1 MADVIALARQLGHA
15 IQEQEEYKTIMTK
28 TIMTAKDAADNDEA
42 LQALITEFNVK
53 RVAINAEA
61 CKTDRDDETLKKLN
75 EEMRTAYS
83 DIMNNEHMKAYNDAK
98 QAFDKV
104 LQRVLA
110 IVQQSADGQDPD
122 TTDFSDDCTHDCST
136 CGGCG

>member
-1 MADVIALARQLGHA
+1 MTDAITLARQLGHA
-15 IQEQEEYKTIMTK
+15 IQEQEEYQNIMAAKT
-28 TIMTAKDAADNDEA
+28 AADADEG
-42 LQALITEFNVK
+42 LQALITEFNIK
-53 RVAINAEA
+53 RVAINTEA
-61 CKTDRDDETLKKLN
+61 CKTDRDEELLKKLN
-75 EEMRTAYS
+75 TEMRTAYS

-110 IVQQSADGQDPD
+110 IVQQSADGEDPD
-122 TTDFSDDCTHDCST
+122 TTDLSEDCTHDCST

>member
-1 MADVIALARQLGHA
+1 MADVITLARQLGHA
-15 IQEQEEYKTIMTK
+15 IQEEESYKNIMAAK
-28 TIMTAKDAADNDEA
+28 TAADGDET
-42 LQALITEFNVK
+42 LQALITEFNIK

-61 CKTDRDDETLKKLN
+61 CKTDRDEETLKQLN
-75 EEMRTAYS
+75 AEMRTAYS

-98 QAFDKV
+98 QNFDKV

-110 IVQQSADGQDPD
+110 IVQNSADGEDPD
-122 TTDFSDDCTHDCST
+122 TTDFSEDCTHDCST

>member
-1 MADVIALARQLGHA
+1 MADVIAIARQLGHA
-15 IQEQEEYKTIMTK
+15 IQEQEEYK

-42 LQALITEFNVK
+42 LQALITEFNIK

-104 LQRVLA
+104 VRRVQA
-110 IVQQSADGQDPD
+110 IVQQSADGEDPD
-122 TTDFSDDCTHDCST
+122 TTDFSEDCTHDCST

>member
-15 IQEQEEYKTIMTK
+15 IQEQEEYKTIMS
-28 TIMTAKDAADNDEA
+28 AKDAADNDEA
-42 LQALITEFNVK
+42 LQALITEFNIK
-53 RVAINAEA
+53 LIAINAEA

-110 IVQQSADGQDPD
+110 IVQQSAEGQDPD
-122 TTDFSDDCTHDCST
+122 TTDFSEDCTHDCST
-136 CGGCG
+136 CGGC

>member
-1 MADVIALARQLGHA
+1 MADVIAIARQLGHA
-15 IQEQEEYKTIMTK
+15 IQEQEEYK

-42 LQALITEFNVK
+42 LQALITEFNIK

-83 DIMNNEHMKAYNDAK
+83 DIMSNEHMKAYNDAK
-98 QAFDKV
+98 QVFDKV

-110 IVQQSADGQDPD
+110 IVQQSAEGQDPD
-122 TTDFSDDCTHDCST
+122 TTDFSEDCTHDCST
-136 CGGCG
+136 CGGC

>member
-15 IQEQEEYKTIMTK
+15 IQEQEEYKTIMS
-28 TIMTAKDAADNDEA
+28 AKDAADNDEA

-53 RVAINAEA
+53 RIAINAEA

-83 DIMNNEHMKAYNDAK
+83 DIMSNEHMKAYNDAK

>member
-1 MADVIALARQLGHA
+1 MADVIAIARQLGHA
-15 IQEQEEYKTIMTK
+15 IQEQEEYK

-42 LQALITEFNVK
+42 LQALITEFNIK

-110 IVQQSADGQDPD
+110 IVQQSAEGQDPD
-122 TTDFSDDCTHDCST
+122 TTDFSEDCTHDCST

>member
-15 IQEQEEYKTIMTK
+15 IQEQEEYKTIMS
-28 TIMTAKDAADNDEA
+28 AKDAADNDEA

-136 CGGCG
+136 CGGC

>member
-15 IQEQEEYKTIMTK
+15 IQEQEEYKTIMT
-28 TIMTAKDAADNDEA
+28 AKDAADNDEA
-42 LQALITEFNVK
+42 LQALITEFNIK

-83 DIMNNEHMKAYNDAK
+83 DIMSNEHMKAYNDAK

-122 TTDFSDDCTHDCST
+122 TTDYSEDCTHDCST
-136 CGGCG
+136 CGGC

>member
-1 MADVIALARQLGHA
+1 MADVITIARQLGHA
-15 IQEQEEYKTIMTK
+15 IQDLDEYKNLMAAK
-28 TIMTAKDAADNDEA
+28 TAADSDND
-42 LQALITEFNVK
+42 LQALITEFNIK

-75 EEMRTAYS
+75 QEMRSAYS
-83 DIMNNEHMKAYNDAK
+83 DIMNNAHMKAYNDAK
-98 QAFDKV
+98 QDFDKV

-110 IVQQSADGQDPD
+110 IVRQSAEGQDPD
-122 TTDFSDDCTHDCST
+122 TTDFSEDCTHDCST

>member
-1 MADVIALARQLGHA
+1 MADVIAIARQLGHA
-15 IQEQEEYKTIMTK
+15 IQEQEEYKNLMAAK
-28 TIMTAKDAADNDEA
+28 TAADSDND
-42 LQALITEFNVK
+42 LQALITEFNIK

-75 EEMRTAYS
+75 EEMRSAYS
-83 DIMNNEHMKAYNDAK
+83 DIMNNEHMKAYNDSK

-110 IVQQSADGQDPD
+110 IVQQSADGEDPD
-122 TTDFSDDCTHDCST
+122 TTDFSEDCTHDCST

>member
-15 IQEQEEYKTIMTK
+15 IQEQEEYKTIMT
-28 TIMTAKDAADNDEA
+28 AKEAADNDEA

-83 DIMNNEHMKAYNDAK
+83 DIMSNEHMKAYNDAK

-122 TTDFSDDCTHDCST
+122 TTDFSEDCTHDCST
-136 CGGCG
+136 CGGC

>member
-15 IQEQEEYKTIMTK
+15 IQEQEEYKTIMT
-28 TIMTAKDAADNDEA
+28 AKDAADNDEA
-42 LQALITEFNVK
+42 LQALITEFNIK

-110 IVQQSADGQDPD
+110 IVQQSAEGQDPD
-122 TTDFSDDCTHDCST
+122 TTDFSEDCTHDCST

>member
-1 MADVIALARQLGHA
+1 MADVITLARQLGHA
-15 IQEQEEYKTIMTK
+15 IQEEESYKNIMEAK
-28 TIMTAKDAADNDEA
+28 TAADADES
-42 LQALITEFNVK
+42 LQALITEFNIK

-61 CKTDRDDETLKKLN
+61 CKSERDDETLKQLN
-75 EEMRTAYS
+75 AEMRTAYS

-110 IVQQSADGQDPD
+110 IVQNSADGEDPD
-122 TTDFSDDCTHDCST
+122 TTDFSADCTHDCST

>member
-15 IQEQEEYKTIMTK
+15 IQEQEEYKTIMS
-28 TIMTAKDAADNDEA
+28 AKEAADNDEA

-83 DIMNNEHMKAYNDAK
+83 DIMSNEHMKAYNDAK

-136 CGGCG
+136 CGGC

>member
-15 IQEQEEYKTIMTK
+15 IQEQEEYKTIMS
-28 TIMTAKDAADNDEA
+28 AKDAADNDEA

-83 DIMNNEHMKAYNDAK
+83 DIMSNEHMKAYNDAK

-122 TTDFSDDCTHDCST
+122 TTDFSEDCTHDCST
-136 CGGCG
+136 CGGC

>member
-15 IQEQEEYKTIMTK
+15 IQEQEEYKTIMT
-28 TIMTAKDAADNDEA
+28 AKEAADNDEA

-61 CKTDRDDETLKKLN
+61 CKTDRDDEILKKLN

-83 DIMNNEHMKAYNDAK
+83 DIMSNEHMKAYNDAK

-122 TTDFSDDCTHDCST
+122 TTDFSEDCTHDCST

>member
-1 MADVIALARQLGHA
+1 MADVIAIARQLGHA
-15 IQEQEEYKTIMTK
+15 IQEQEEYK

-42 LQALITEFNVK
+42 LQALITEFNIK

-110 IVQQSADGQDPD
+110 IVQQSAEGQDPD
-122 TTDFSDDCTHDCST
+122 TTDFSEDCTHDCST
-136 CGGCG
+136 CGGC

>member
-15 IQEQEEYKTIMTK
+15 IQEQEEYK

-53 RVAINAEA
+53 RVAINAET

-83 DIMNNEHMKAYNDAK
+83 DIMSNEHMKAYNDAK

-136 CGGCG
+136 CGGC

>member
-15 IQEQEEYKTIMTK
+15 IQEQEEYK

-61 CKTDRDDETLKKLN
+61 CTTDRDDETLKKLN

-83 DIMNNEHMKAYNDAK
+83 DIMSNEHMKAYNDAK

-122 TTDFSDDCTHDCST
+122 TTDFSEDCTHDCST

>member
-15 IQEQEEYKTIMTK
+15 IQEQEEYKTIMS
-28 TIMTAKDAADNDEA
+28 AKEAADNDEA

-53 RVAINAEA
+53 RVAINAET

-83 DIMNNEHMKAYNDAK
+83 DIMSNEHMKAYNDAK

-136 CGGCG
+136 CGGC

>member
-15 IQEQEEYKTIMTK
+15 IQEQEEYK

-136 CGGCG
+136 CGGC